1 MILYN
6 DNFKDLD
13 AIRNDIKYCNSIK
26 IPEIL
31 TENKNPVRKER
42 KKIFNNVIL
51 SLLWI
56 LRTILM
62 LIYVDKIQ
70 TNKNGI
76 SFGL

>member
-42 KKIFNNVIL
+42 KKIFNNDIL

>member
-31 TENKNPVRKER
+31 IENKNPVRKER
-42 KKIFNNVIL
+42 KKIFNDDIL
-51 SLLWI
+51 SLLLI

-62 LIYVDKIQ
+62 LVYVDKIQ
-70 TNKNGI
+70 TNKKGI

>member
-31 TENKNPVRKER
+31 IENKNPVKKDRI
-42 KKIFNNVIL
+42 KIFKNDIFAFLL
-51 SLLWI
+51 SLIEMRI
-56 LRTILM
+56 LK
-62 LIYVDKIQ
+62 YVDKIH

>member
-6 DNFKDLD
+6 DKFKDLD
-13 AIRNDIKYCNSIK
+13 TIRNDIKYCNSIK

-31 TENKNPVRKER
+31 IENKNPVRKER
-42 KKIFNNVIL
+42 NKIFNNDIL
-51 SLLWI
+51 PPLCI

-62 LIYVDKIQ
+62 LVYVDKIQ